1 MSTDDV
7 NESNVLEYFDRD
19 WDYRHVP
26 ETNFRSIDSDDQHWN
41 RIDLPHDDIRDPT
54 LTYWYRKQFLW
65 NGRSDNQQHV
75 YLHLAGNINESTSA
89 MRVEIPGVIIWLNKT
104 EIFNGTLDGRTIE
117 LTDYLQPNAM
127 NVLVLC
133 STHGYALKLCAR
145 LMMVNA
151 RVGQLKYDEFD
162 ANTSTRSHKTLD
174 YTASFNESDGLVDVF
189 VDAFKKKLRDPT
201 STDDDWAVVTT
212 SELAEAE
219 HAFDIT
225 RVPRLAIVILAV
237 GTRGDVQPFIAL
249 AKRLLACGHR
259 VRLATHEAF
268 RKFVRENDIE
278 FYPLAGDPADLMSFM
293 VKNPDIVP
301 SVSSIAAGDVGKGRR
316 MVEDILQST
325 WKACIEDDEETGVPF
340 VAEAIIANPPSYG
353 HIHCAQNLQ
362 IPLHMVFTMPWS
374 PTSEYPH
381 PFCKVNY
388 DLGLAERINR
398 YSYDIME
405 MLVSRGAFERCVSE
419 LMR

>member
-7 NESNVLEYFDRD
+7 KQSNVLEYFDRD
-19 WDYRHVP
+19 WDYRHVA
-26 ETNFRSIDSDDQHWN
+26 ETDFRAVDSDDQHWN
-41 RIDLPHDDIRDPT
+41 RIDLPHDDIRDPS
-54 LTYWYRKQFLW
+54 LIYWYRKEFPW
-65 NGRSDNQQHV
+65 NDRSDNQQHV
-75 YLHLAGNINESTSA
+75 YLHLTSNTNESKK
-89 MRVEIPGVIIWLNKT
+89 VEIPGVMLWLNET
-104 EIFNGTLDGRTIE
+104 EIFNGTLGKRTIE
-117 LTDYLQPNAM
+117 LTGYLQPNAK

-133 STHGYALKLCAR
+133 STQGYALQLHAR
-145 LMMVNA
+145 LLMVCD
-151 RVGQLKYDEFD
+151 RVGQLKYDEF
-162 ANTSTRSHKTLD
+162 NTSTSTRSHRTLD

-189 VDAFKKKLRDPT
+189 VDAFKKKARDPT
-201 STDDDWAVVTT
+201 SADDEWAIVTT

-219 HAFDIT
+219 RAFDIS
-225 RVPRLAIVILAV
+225 RVPRLAIVILVV

-249 AKRLLACGHR
+249 AKSLLACGHR

-293 VKNPDIVP
+293 VKNPGIVP

-325 WKACIEDDEETGVPF
+325 WKACVEDDEETGVPF
-340 VAEAIIANPPSYG
+340 VAEVIIANPPSYG
-353 HIHCAQNLQ
+353 HVHCAQNLQ

-388 DLGLAERINR
+388 DLGSAERINR
-398 YSYDIME
+398 LSYDIME
-405 MLVSRGAFERCVSE
+405 MLVSRGSFE
-419 LMR
+419 